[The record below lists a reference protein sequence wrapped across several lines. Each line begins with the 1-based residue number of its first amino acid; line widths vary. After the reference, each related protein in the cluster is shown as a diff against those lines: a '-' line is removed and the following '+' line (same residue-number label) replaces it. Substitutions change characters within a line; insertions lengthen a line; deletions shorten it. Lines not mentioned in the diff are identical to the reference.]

1 MISIND
7 DIKRVAKYLFVG
19 GSSALLELLLFQVL
33 YALVG
38 WQIAYANVFA
48 VVVATTYNY
57 LLNRSWAFEQKSS
70 SPRSAALY
78 LLLFC
83 FNTTFSTTVI
93 SFLVSAGAQSVLA
106 KLFTQACIVLW
117 NYVLYRKVIFK

>member
-19 GSSALLELLLFQVL
+19 GSSALLELFLFQAL
-33 YALVG
+33 YALLG
-38 WQIAYANVFA
+38 WQIALANVFA
-48 VVVATTYNY
+48 VVIATTYNF
-57 LLNRSWAFEQKSS
+57 LLNRSWAFEQKSNS
-70 SPRSAALY
+70 LRSVVLY
-78 LLLFC
+78 LLLF
-83 FNTTFSTTVI
+83 FLNTTFSTAVI
-93 SFLVSAGAQSVLA
+93 TFLVSAGVISMLA